1 MDSKRRMLEAI
12 SRGLESEFPVVIPY
26 TGIFLRDHWEEIT
39 DKPWWVMSNINPS
52 ARLEVEEDL
61 LKRLDLDWVEC
72 TLCPSRGWRESH
84 RIEVINGR
92 VFLTNV
98 VSRERRE
105 IKRPPIGGD
114 IIRIDREPLIKSIS
128 DVEKYIQIV
137 DAMEMIKNGNLD
149 YAKMVV
155 EKFGSKK
162 FVCASVSS
170 PYWTALSNYFGFKG
184 MLLFILKRTNIVRAV
199 LDKITEQII
208 EVLKAYAEAGV
219 DGIWLE
225 ECLASANEISPKI
238 FREIILPYNS
248 EIFSV
253 MRHLGLKSI
262 YYSCGDIRD
271 RLELILDAQPDCI
284 AAEES
289 KKGFKINIEWIS
301 EIVAGRACIFGNIDS
316 MNILQNGTI
325 SELEKEIE
333 RQISVGRNHRRFVVS
348 LGSPV
353 TPKTPTSRVREYIEV
368 ARRLSMSA

>member
-12 SRGLESEFPVVIPY
+12 SRGLESDFPVVIPY

-39 DKPWWVMSNINPS
+39 NKPWWVMSNINLS

-61 LKRLDLDWVEC
+61 LRKLDLDWVEC

-92 VFLTNV
+92 VFLVNV
-98 VSRERRE
+98 VSGERRE
-105 IKRPPIGGD
+105 IRRPPIGGD

-128 DVEKYIQIV
+128 DVEKHVRIM

-149 YAKMVV
+149 YAKMIV
-155 EKFGSKK
+155 ENFGSRK

-170 PYWTALSNYFGFKG
+170 PYWAALNNYFGFKG
-184 MLLFILKRTNIVRAV
+184 MLLSILKRADIVRAA
-199 LDKITEQII
+199 LNRITEQII
-208 EVLKAYAEAGV
+208 EVLKAYAEVGV

-225 ECLASANEISPKI
+225 ECLASANEISPKV
-238 FREIILPYNS
+238 FREIILPYNA
-248 EIFSV
+248 EIISV

-262 YYSCGDIRD
+262 YYSCGDVRD
-271 RLELILDAQPDCI
+271 RLGSMLDAQPDCI
-284 AAEES
+284 ALEES
-289 KKGFKINIEWIS
+289 KKGFKIDIEWVS
-301 EIVAGRACIFGNIDS
+301 EIVASRACIFGNIDS
-316 MNILQNGTI
+316 INVLQNGTI

-333 RQISVGRNHRRFVVS
+333 RQINVGRKHRRFVVS

-353 TPKTPTSRVREYIEV
+353 TPKTPISRVRKYIEI
-368 ARRLSMSA
+368 ARRLSISA